1 MKLEKNEGVIKHAK
15 ELEDERN
22 IRRTLNTDNEK
33 LKFKVRTLED
43 DLQKQTLKVE
53 KKVQE
58 INSVE
63 SEKASVLSLMKEKEI
78 LLDSMKRQ
86 VNELR

>member
-1 MKLEKNEGVIKHAK
+1 MKLEKNEGLIKHAK